1 MLMPR
6 RPLRVALLCS
16 RRAPGLDRLLAAGM
30 EPEPEY
36 RLVAAVTTCADCEA
50 LPALAAAGVP
60 TAVHDAGLFHAAR
73 GARLSD
79 RRPRRAY
86 DRETVATLSP
96 HQPDLVVLSSYLLVL
111 SEPMLT
117 AFAGRIVN
125 VHDSDLTVVG
135 RDGTPRWRGLR
146 STRDAIADGARE
158 TRSTVHLVT
167 AEVDMGPALV
177 RSDPFPVHPMLE
189 HARGWGRKD
198 IVSAYAY
205 AHREWMMRAAWGE
218 LLDRAARMFA
228 RGEIVALRRTPAA
241 PPAVRAEA

>member
-1 MLMPR
+1 MPR

-16 RRAPGLDRLLAAGM
+16 RRAPGLERLLAAGS

-36 RLVAAVTTCADCEA
+36 RLVAAVTTCAGCEA
-50 LPALAAAGVP
+50 LPALVAADVP
-60 TAVHDAGLFHAAR
+60 TTVHDAGLFHAAR

-79 RRPRRAY
+79 RRARRAF
-86 DRETVATLSP
+86 DRETVTLLAP
-96 HQPDLVVLSSYLLVL
+96 HRPDLVVLSSYLLVL
-111 SEPMLT
+111 SEPMLS
-117 AFAGRIVN
+117 AFAGRIVS

-146 STRDAIADGARE
+146 STRDAIAGGARE

-167 AEVDMGPALV
+167 PEVDMGPALV
-177 RSDPFPVHPMLE
+177 RSEPFPVHPLVE

-228 RGEIVALRRTPAA
+228 RGEIVVLQRTSEAA
-241 PPAVRAEA
+241 GVARAEA

>member
-1 MLMPR
+1 
-6 RPLRVALLCS
+6 V
-16 RRAPGLDRLLAAGM
+16 
-30 EPEPEY
+30 
-36 RLVAAVTTCADCEA
+36 
-50 LPALAAAGVP
+50 LAAAGVP
-60 TAVHDAGLFHAAR
+60 TTVHDAGLFHAAR

-79 RRPRRAY
+79 RRARRAY
-86 DRETVATLSP
+86 DQETVAMLSP
-96 HQPDLVVLSSYLLVL
+96 HRPDLVVLSSYLLVL

-177 RSDPFPVHPMLE
+177 RSDPFPVPPLVG
-189 HARGWGRKD
+189 HARAWGRKD
-198 IVSAYAY
+198 IVNAYAY

-228 RGEIVALRRTPAA
+228 RGEIVVLRRSPEAPAA
-241 PPAVRAEA
+241 ARAEA